1 MQSMLVTASMV
12 LGHGIVTLHYTPV
25 IAQAA
30 LVCRRRVVVALCVA
44 FGAESFGLGQYFQR
58 DLTISAIE
66 LVGFAALAAFVV
78 TFAEVVAAERR
89 ARATVEQ
96 LATVQ
101 ERNRLAREIHDSLG
115 HYLTVLH
122 LQLQIAARS
131 LGTDVE
137 AAAAAVQRAK
147 QLTHEG
153 LEDVRRSVAALR
165 APTAQDRP
173 LSDAIATL
181 VARLAATGTAAT
193 FAMRGDPRVLSPVVS
208 LTLFRTA
215 QEALTNAE
223 KHAAAAHVAVELA
236 YHPDTVEL
244 VVHDDGRGDAGDAA
258 APPRGFGLLG
268 VRERVALVGGSVDI
282 ATRPGEGFRVRV
294 VLPAAG

>member
-1 MQSMLVTASMV
+1 ML
-12 LGHGIVTLHYTPV
+12 
-25 IAQAA
+25 
-30 LVCRRRVVVALCVA
+30 VALCVA
-44 FGAESFGLGQYFQR
+44 FGAESFGLGEYFQR
-58 DLTISAIE
+58 DLTTSAIE

-122 LQLQIAARS
+122 LQLQIAGRS
-131 LGTDVE
+131 LGTDIA
-137 AAAAAVQRAK
+137 AAAAAVQRAT

-165 APTAQDRP
+165 APSAQDRP
-173 LSDAIATL
+173 VSDAIAGL
-181 VARLAATGTAAT
+181 VTRLAATGTAAT
-193 FAMRGDPRVLSPVVS
+193 FAMRGDPRVLPPVVS

-236 YHPDTVEL
+236 YHADAVEL
-244 VVHDDGRGDAGDAA
+244 VVHDDGRGDAGDPAGA
-258 APPRGFGLLG
+258 PRGFGLIG
-268 VRERVALVGGSVDI
+268 VRERVALVGGSVEI
-282 ATRPGEGFRVRV
+282 ATKAGEGFRVRV